1 MVAME
6 IAIAIALGLAMLAFV
21 ARTLVD
27 GVFDGERPGD
37 PPRWVDD
44 PGAPL

>member
-1 MVAME
+1 MDVL
-6 IAIAIALGLAMLAFV
+6 IAIALGLGMFIFV
-21 ARTLVD
+21 VWTFID

-44 PGAPL
+44 PNPSV

>member
-1 MVAME
+1 ME
-6 IAIAIALGLAMLAFV
+6 VVIAIALGLAMFAFV
-21 ARTLVD
+21 AWTFID

-44 PGAPL
+44 PSASG